1 VFGLVCN
8 TCLIFFDFVVK
19 LFCGLLITLLGPMIG
34 GGDGYTWKE
43 DMEAVYNPKEFI
55 KMMGL
60 FWQCKECDKRNK
72 K

>member
-1 VFGLVCN
+1 
-8 TCLIFFDFVVK
+8 VK